1 MTVSYK
7 QFPPYVEDP
16 KDGQDRPGGVL
27 IDLMEQAII
36 ERASTC
42 NSFPHKVT
50 LLYEKYERSAA
61 RTSSPDNLD
70 IVIPVQI
77 DDKFKLHYKE
87 IAMASSTGS
96 ALIVVQSERLLELR
110 TLNERELLKRVFET
124 LPLIGLYFIINALFG
139 ATFYFIVRFIIVFFL
154 LEVIK

>member
-1 MTVSYK
+1 
-7 QFPPYVEDP
+7 
-16 KDGQDRPGGVL
+16 
-27 IDLMEQAII
+27 
-36 ERASTC
+36 
-42 NSFPHKVT
+42 
-50 LLYEKYERSAA
+50 
-61 RTSSPDNLD
+61 
-70 IVIPVQI
+70 
-77 DDKFKLHYKE
+77 
-87 IAMASSTGS
+87 MASSTGS

>member
-7 QFPPYVEDP
+7 QFLPYVEDP
-16 KDGQDRPGGVL
+16 KDGQDRPDGVL
-27 IDLMEQAII
+27 IDLMEHTMR
-36 ERASTC
+36 ECASTC
-42 NSFPHKVT
+42 SSFPLKVT
-50 LLYEKYERSAA
+50 LLYEKYKRSAA
-61 RTSSPDNLD
+61 RTSSPENLD
-70 IVIPVQI
+70 IVIPVPI

-124 LPLIGLYFIINALFG
+124 LPLIGLYFLINALF
-139 ATFYFIVRFIIVFFL
+139 
-154 LEVIK
+154 

>member
-7 QFPPYVEDP
+7 QFLPYVEDP
-16 KDGQDRPGGVL
+16 KDGQDRPDGVL
-27 IDLMEQAII
+27 IDLMEHTMI
-36 ERASTC
+36 ECASTC
-42 NSFPHKVT
+42 SSFPLKVT
-50 LLYEKYERSAA
+50 LLYEKYKRSAA
-61 RTSSPDNLD
+61 RTSSPENLD
-70 IVIPVQI
+70 IVIPVPI

-124 LPLIGLYFIINALFG
+124 LPLIGLYFLNNALF
-139 ATFYFIVRFIIVFFL
+139 
-154 LEVIK
+154 

>member
-7 QFPPYVEDP
+7 QFLPYVEDP
-16 KDGQDRPGGVL
+16 KDGQDRPDGVL
-27 IDLMEQAII
+27 IDLMEHTMI
-36 ERASTC
+36 ECASTC
-42 NSFPHKVT
+42 SSFPLKVT
-50 LLYEKYERSAA
+50 LLYEKYKRSAA
-61 RTSSPDNLD
+61 RTSSPENLD
-70 IVIPVQI
+70 IVIPVPI

-124 LPLIGLYFIINALFG
+124 LPLIVLYFLINALF
-139 ATFYFIVRFIIVFFL
+139 
-154 LEVIK
+154 

>member
-1 MTVSYK
+1 M
-7 QFPPYVEDP
+7 EDP

-27 IDLMEQAII
+27 IDLMENAII
-36 ERASTC
+36 ECASTC

-50 LLYEKYERSAA
+50 LLYEKYERPAA
-61 RTSSPDNLD
+61 STSSPENLD
-70 IVIPVQI
+70 IVIPVPI
-77 DDKFKLHYKE
+77 DDKFKLYYKE
-87 IAMASSTGS
+87 ITMTTSTGS

-124 LPLIGLYFIINALFG
+124 LPLIGLYFLINALFG
-139 ATFYFIVRFIIVFFL
+139 ATFYFIVSYIIIFLL

>member
-7 QFPPYVEDP
+7 QFLPYVEDT
-16 KDGQDRPGGVL
+16 KDGQDRPDGVL
-27 IDLMEQAII
+27 IDLMEHTMI
-36 ERASTC
+36 ECASTC
-42 NSFPHKVT
+42 SSFPLKVT
-50 LLYEKYERSAA
+50 LLYEKYKRSAA
-61 RTSSPDNLD
+61 RTSSPENLD
-70 IVIPVQI
+70 IVIPVPI

-124 LPLIGLYFIINALFG
+124 LPLIGLYFLINALF
-139 ATFYFIVRFIIVFFL
+139 
-154 LEVIK
+154 